1 MQKIEQGLK
10 QAVEDITPDVFN
22 KVAASEDEKLQK
34 EEWLLDEPKSWQKI
48 HLAFRG
54 AAALAACLILILGI
68 RIFWNNQIDSTIDID
83 VNPSV
88 EIQTNRKNLVKEV
101 KALNKDGE
109 IIIADMNLKNVELNT
124 AVNALIGSMVRKGY
138 ITEVNNSILVSVENK
153 DTKKADEICQSIVGD
168 IRQVL
173 DKKNIKGVIYNQ
185 EITSS
190 EEISGL
196 AQQYEISQGKAAF
209 LLKLIKKDPELK
221 MEQLAKMTMQEIA
234 QLIRIRSIDISDMA
248 GYESDESILEN
259 VEDIIEESSDSRSTG
274 NKQKVQKR
282 GSDQGDGVY
291 RDNDSDDEDDIDDR
305 DDEDDLYNDPDDLN
319 DDADDFDQ
327 DLDDLNDDADELDND
342 AEDLNSDYE
351 NWDDEDLDER
361 SDDLDDDDEP
371 DNGGK

>member
-54 AAALAACLILILGI
+54 AAVLAACLILILGI

-327 DLDDLNDDADELDND
+327 DLEDLNDDADELDND
-342 AEDLNSDYE
+342 AEDLNSDDE

-371 DNGGK
+371 DNDD

>member
-327 DLDDLNDDADELDND
+327 DLEDLNDDADELDND
-342 AEDLNSDYE
+342 AEDLNSDDE

-371 DNGGK
+371 DNYD

>member
-1 MQKIEQGLK
+1 
-10 QAVEDITPDVFN
+10 
-22 KVAASEDEKLQK
+22 
-34 EEWLLDEPKSWQKI
+34 
-48 HLAFRG
+48 
-54 AAALAACLILILGI
+54 
-68 RIFWNNQIDSTIDID
+68 
-83 VNPSV
+83 
-88 EIQTNRKNLVKEV
+88 
-101 KALNKDGE
+101 
-109 IIIADMNLKNVELNT
+109 
-124 AVNALIGSMVRKGY
+124 
-138 ITEVNNSILVSVENK
+138 
-153 DTKKADEICQSIVGD
+153 
-168 IRQVL
+168 
-173 DKKNIKGVIYNQ
+173 
-185 EITSS
+185 
-190 EEISGL
+190 
-196 AQQYEISQGKAAF
+196 
-209 LLKLIKKDPELK
+209 

-291 RDNDSDDEDDIDDR
+291 LDNDSDDEDDIDDR

-327 DLDDLNDDADELDND
+327 DLEDLNDDADELDND

-371 DNGGK
+371 DNDD

>member
-34 EEWLLDEPKSWQKI
+34 EEWLLDEPKSWHKI

-282 GSDQGDGVY
+282 GSDQSDGGY

-327 DLDDLNDDADELDND
+327 DLEDLNDDADELDND
-342 AEDLNSDYE
+342 AEDLNSDDE

-371 DNGGK
+371 DNDD

>member
-282 GSDQGDGVY
+282 GSDQRDGVY
-291 RDNDSDDEDDIDDR
+291 RDNDSDDQDDIDDR

-327 DLDDLNDDADELDND
+327 DLEDLNDDADELDND
-342 AEDLNSDYE
+342 AEDLNSDDE

-361 SDDLDDDDEP
+361 SDDLGDDDEP
-371 DNGGK
+371 DNDD

>member
-274 NKQKVQKR
+274 NKQKMQKR
-282 GSDQGDGVY
+282 GSDQRDGGY

-327 DLDDLNDDADELDND
+327 DLEDLNDDADELDND
-342 AEDLNSDYE
+342 AENLNRDDE

-371 DNGGK
+371 DNDD

>member
-274 NKQKVQKR
+274 NKQKMQKR
-282 GSDQGDGVY
+282 GSDQGDGGY

-327 DLDDLNDDADELDND
+327 DLEDLNDDADELDND
-342 AEDLNSDYE
+342 AEDLNSDDE

-371 DNGGK
+371 DNDD

>member
-327 DLDDLNDDADELDND
+327 DLEDLNDDADELDND
-342 AEDLNSDYE
+342 AEDLNSDDE

-371 DNGGK
+371 DNDD

>member
-168 IRQVL
+168 IRQEL

-327 DLDDLNDDADELDND
+327 DLEDLNDDADELDND
-342 AEDLNSDYE
+342 AEDLNSDDE

-371 DNGGK
+371 DNDD

>member
-34 EEWLLDEPKSWQKI
+34 EEWLLDEPKSWKKI

-327 DLDDLNDDADELDND
+327 DLEDLNDDADELDND

-371 DNGGK
+371 DNDD

>member
-54 AAALAACLILILGI
+54 AAVLAACLILILGI

-259 VEDIIEESSDSRSTG
+259 VEDIIEESSDSGSTG

-282 GSDQGDGVY
+282 GSDQRDGVY
-291 RDNDSDDEDDIDDR
+291 RDNDSDDQDDIDDR

-327 DLDDLNDDADELDND
+327 DLEDLNDDADELDND
-342 AEDLNSDYE
+342 AEDLNSDDE

-361 SDDLDDDDEP
+361 SDDLGDDDEP
-371 DNGGK
+371 DNDD

>member
-22 KVAASEDEKLQK
+22 KVAASEEEKLQK

-209 LLKLIKKDPELK
+209 LLKLIKKDSELK

-327 DLDDLNDDADELDND
+327 DLEDLNDDADELDND

-371 DNGGK
+371 DNDD

>member
-54 AAALAACLILILGI
+54 AAVLAACLILILGI

-109 IIIADMNLKNVELNT
+109 IIIAD
-124 AVNALIGSMVRKGY
+124 
-138 ITEVNNSILVSVENK
+138 NSILVSVENK

-259 VEDIIEESSDSRSTG
+259 VEDIIEESSDSGSTG

-282 GSDQGDGVY
+282 GSDQRDGVY
-291 RDNDSDDEDDIDDR
+291 RDNDSDDQDDIDDR

-319 DDADDFDQ
+319 DDADD
-327 DLDDLNDDADELDND
+327 LDND
-342 AEDLNSDYE
+342 AEDLNSDDE

-361 SDDLDDDDEP
+361 SDDLGDDDEP
-371 DNGGK
+371 DNDD

>member
-22 KVAASEDEKLQK
+22 KVAASEEEKLQK

-327 DLDDLNDDADELDND
+327 DLEDLNDDADELDND
-342 AEDLNSDYE
+342 AEDLNSDDE

-371 DNGGK
+371 DNDD

>member
-138 ITEVNNSILVSVENK
+138 ITEANNSILVSVENK

-274 NKQKVQKR
+274 NKQKMQKR
-282 GSDQGDGVY
+282 GSDQGDGGY

-327 DLDDLNDDADELDND
+327 DLEDLNDDADELDND
-342 AEDLNSDYE
+342 AEDLNSDDE

-371 DNGGK
+371 DNDD

>member
-22 KVAASEDEKLQK
+22 KVAASEDKKLQK

-291 RDNDSDDEDDIDDR
+291 RDNDSDDQDDIDDR

-327 DLDDLNDDADELDND
+327 DLEDLNDDADELDND
-342 AEDLNSDYE
+342 AEDLNSDDE

-361 SDDLDDDDEP
+361 SDDLGDDDEP
-371 DNGGK
+371 DNDD

>member
-327 DLDDLNDDADELDND
+327 DLEDLNDDADELDND

-371 DNGGK
+371 DNDD

>member
-138 ITEVNNSILVSVENK
+138 ITEANNSILVSVENK

-274 NKQKVQKR
+274 NKQKMQKR
-282 GSDQGDGVY
+282 GSDQGDGGY

-305 DDEDDLYNDPDDLN
+305 DDEDDLYNYPDDLN

-327 DLDDLNDDADELDND
+327 DLEDLNDDADELDND
-342 AEDLNSDYE
+342 AEDLNSDDE

-371 DNGGK
+371 DNDD

>member
-327 DLDDLNDDADELDND
+327 DLEDLNDDADELDND
-342 AEDLNSDYE
+342 AEDLNSDDE
-351 NWDDEDLDER
+351 NWDDEDLDEP

-371 DNGGK
+371 DNDD

>member
-274 NKQKVQKR
+274 NKQKMQKR

-327 DLDDLNDDADELDND
+327 DLEDLNDDADELDND
-342 AEDLNSDYE
+342 AEDLNSDDE
-351 NWDDEDLDER
+351 NWDDEDLDEP

-371 DNGGK
+371 DNDD

>member
-22 KVAASEDEKLQK
+22 KVAASEDKKLQK

-282 GSDQGDGVY
+282 GSDQRDGVY
-291 RDNDSDDEDDIDDR
+291 RDNDSDDQDDIDDR

-327 DLDDLNDDADELDND
+327 DLEDLNDDADELDND
-342 AEDLNSDYE
+342 AEDLNSDDE

-361 SDDLDDDDEP
+361 SDDLGDDDEP
-371 DNGGK
+371 DNDD

>member
-22 KVAASEDEKLQK
+22 KVAASENEKLQK

-54 AAALAACLILILGI
+54 AAALAACLILVLGI

-173 DKKNIKGVIYNQ
+173 DQKNIKGVIYNQ

-196 AQQYEISQGKAAF
+196 VRQYELSQGKAAF

-221 MEQLAKMTMQEIA
+221 MEELAKMTMQEIA
-234 QLIRIRSIDISDMA
+234 QLIQLRGIDISDLA
-248 GYESDESILEN
+248 GYESDDSILDN
-259 VEDIIEESSDSRSTG
+259 VEDIIEESDDSSSTG
-274 NKQKVQKR
+274 NTQKVQKR
-282 GSDQGDGVY
+282 GSDQGDWY
-291 RDNDSDDEDDIDDR
+291 DQDDNLYDQDNVDDVDDR
-305 DDEDDLYNDPDDLN
+305 DDEDDLYNDPDD
-319 DDADDFDQ
+319 F
-327 DLDDLNDDADELDND
+327 NDDADELNND
-342 AEDLNSDYE
+342 AE
-351 NWDDEDLDER
+351 DEDLDER
-361 SDDLDDDDEP
+361 SDDLDDDEEP
-371 DNGGK
+371 DNDD

>member
-101 KALNKDGE
+101 KAHNKDGE

-327 DLDDLNDDADELDND
+327 DLEDLNDDADELDND
-342 AEDLNSDYE
+342 AEDLNSDDE

-371 DNGGK
+371 DNDD